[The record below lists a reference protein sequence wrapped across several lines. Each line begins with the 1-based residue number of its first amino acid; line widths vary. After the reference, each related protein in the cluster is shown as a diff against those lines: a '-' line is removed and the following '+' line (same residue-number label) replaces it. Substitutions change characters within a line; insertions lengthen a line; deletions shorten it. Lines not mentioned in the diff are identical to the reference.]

1 MYAER
6 LPRLTTSQL
15 LLLNSIFV
23 RRMNSS
29 STPSLNFAICGK
41 TVPGPFRRAAPST
54 TTFKSFLGPTNIEF
68 GDDTDVVIGEVGV
81 GFWVKGGKGATSLLE
96 SENLTNMGLETKYSI
111 ELIET
116 LIL

>member
-15 LLLNSIFV
+15 LLLDLIFV

-29 STPSLNFAICGK
+29 STPSLNFTICGK

-54 TTFKSFLGPTNIEF
+54 ITFKKFLGSTNIEF
-68 GDDTDVVIGEVGV
+68 GGVGV
-81 GFWVKGGKGATSLLE
+81 GFRVKGGKGTTSLLE
-96 SENLTNMGLETKYSI
+96 SENLTNMGLETKCSI

>member
-6 LPRLTTSQL
+6 LPCLTTSQL

-23 RRMNSS
+23 RRINSS
-29 STPSLNFAICGK
+29 STPLFNFTICGK

-54 TTFKSFLGPTNIEF
+54 ITFKNFFGFTNIEF
-68 GDDTDVVIGEVGV
+68 GGAVDVIIGRVDV
-81 GFWVKGGKGATSLLE
+81 GFWVEGGKGKPSLLE
-96 SENLTNMGLETKYSI
+96 SENLTNMGLETKCSI